1 LSIIYF
7 SSHRQQ
13 QSKELWLDMI
23 MIDHGETRL
32 TVYSYWRSNDVIF
45 IFSLVC
51 MMQKHGG
58 WHAKGP

>member
-1 LSIIYF
+1 
-7 SSHRQQ
+7 
-13 QSKELWLDMI
+13 MI